1 MCWMRKKD
9 WVWTF
14 EILFWIY
21 DILSFI
27 TVFHSFREVQNI
39 NWDFLVIF
47 KQYNNVEKKNVL
59 KNWNL
64 YKNVLQSAIIWIF
77 KIVNAFK

>member
-39 NWDFLVIF
+39 NWDFWVIF
-47 KQYNNVEKKNVL
+47 KQYDNVEQKKL
-59 KNWNL
+59 FSK
-64 YKNVLQSAIIWIF
+64 F
-77 KIVNAFK
+77 